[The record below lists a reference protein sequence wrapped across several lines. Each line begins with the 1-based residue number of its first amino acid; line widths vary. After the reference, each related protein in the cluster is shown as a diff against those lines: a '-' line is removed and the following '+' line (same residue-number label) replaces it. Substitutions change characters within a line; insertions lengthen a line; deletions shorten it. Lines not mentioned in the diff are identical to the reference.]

1 MRISRPAVAGAQKR
15 GNKESRKAGIRFS
28 CLPPFLI
35 RSLLLFFVAPLFAQ
49 NPEPYPSASSK
60 KGLQVQ
66 MIDDALALGVKHAAL
81 NCPVAPLIDPQPL
94 PDSILWKCEGRDYA
108 FRPAAV
114 AALDQRVKP
123 LSDAGVI
130 VSLIV
135 LNYAPT
141 DPARAAILLHPR
153 YDPAAPN
160 KMSAFNTGT
169 PEGARWFGAIMD
181 FLAARYSDPAAPHGR
196 VWNYIIGNE
205 VNSHWWWNNMGHATA
220 DEVAR
225 DYEHTVRLAHD
236 SVRRHSANARVF
248 LSLEHYWSG
257 HYGPRDDQACAGR
270 TFLES
275 FAREARAHGDFD
287 WHLAYHPYP
296 EDLTECRFWL
306 DPHATPDDD
315 AKVISFKNLEVL
327 TRYFERPEL
336 LFQGHPRHIILSEQ
350 GFHCNEKRPDGE
362 RDQAAAFAYAWVKVA
377 RLPGID
383 AFILHRHTDHALE
396 GLNLGLWT
404 HRPGAIADPDRKR
417 MMYEVFRAAD
427 TPEWESAFAFAL
439 PVVGLKAW

>member
-1 MRISRPAVAGAQKR
+1 V
-15 GNKESRKAGIRFS
+15 
-28 CLPPFLI
+28 
-35 RSLLLFFVAPLFAQ
+35 
-49 NPEPYPSASSK
+49 
-60 KGLQVQ
+60 
-66 MIDDALALGVKHAAL
+66 
-81 NCPVAPLIDPQPL
+81 
-94 PDSILWKCEGRDYA
+94 
-108 FRPAAV
+108 
-114 AALDQRVKP
+114 
-123 LSDAGVI
+123 
-130 VSLIV
+130 
-135 LNYAPT
+135 
-141 DPARAAILLHPR
+141 
-153 YDPAAPN
+153 
-160 KMSAFNTGT
+160 
-169 PEGARWFGAIMD
+169 
-181 FLAARYSDPAAPHGR
+181 
-196 VWNYIIGNE
+196 
-205 VNSHWWWNNMGHATA
+205 